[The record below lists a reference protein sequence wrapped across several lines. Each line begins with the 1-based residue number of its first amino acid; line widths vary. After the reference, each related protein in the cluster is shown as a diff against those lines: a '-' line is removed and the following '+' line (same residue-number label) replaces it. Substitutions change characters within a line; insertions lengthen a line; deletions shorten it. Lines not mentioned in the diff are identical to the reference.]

1 MNRREIEDIFLPF
14 IQKHVY
20 IQKSIRLFWNTW
32 SIFHPVTGV
41 KVMEEEW
48 DYLIILDA
56 CRYDF
61 FKKNYKNLNGHLEKK
76 QSLASC
82 TYEWLEKN
90 FAGTHYADTVYITA
104 NPRIHTNWF
113 KKWILKNKNP
123 FFHIEDVWK
132 YAWNEKAG
140 AVIPSEMTKA
150 ALKSIKKYPSKRII
164 IHYIQPHPPYLDEN
178 GEKIIHSKK
187 LNPLRRGEVS
197 RDEAIDAYNKNL
209 QNVLIEVKNLISH
222 LNGKIIITA
231 DHGECFGEWLLFSH
245 PGKTYVKELIEIPW
259 CIIENNYDERLNLN
273 RSIRKFILKK
283 DSKNMV

>member
-1 MNRREIEDIFLPF
+1 MGE
-14 IQKHVY
+14 K
-20 IQKSIRLFWNTW
+20 
-32 SIFHPVTGV
+32 
-41 KVMEEEW
+41 W
-48 DYLIILDA
+48 DYIIILDA

-61 FKKNYKNLNGHLEKK
+61 FKKNYKVLSQGHLEKK

-90 FAGTHYADTVYITA
+90 FADKHYADTVYITA

-113 KKWILKNKNP
+113 WKWILKNKNP
-123 FFHIEDVWK
+123 FCHIEDVWK
-132 YAWNEKAG
+132 YAWNERSG
-140 AVIPSEMTKA
+140 AVTPREMTKA
-150 ALKSIKKYPSKRII
+150 VLKIIKKYPSKRII

-178 GEKIIHSKK
+178 GEKIIKSKL

-209 QNVLIEVKNLISH
+209 QNVLIEVKKLINH

-259 CIIENNYDERLNLN
+259 FIIENNFDEKLKLN
-273 RSIRKFILKK
+273 RCIRKFILKK
-283 DSKNMV
+283 D